1 MCLSRDKYSER
12 LTLCFDAQSAGEARN
27 PDSAPH
33 APSSCCAKSDA
44 WLFLKSG
51 KPLLNALNPSARPY
65 LIPFLVIWSS
75 RRRFE
80 WDNLT
85 D

>member
-1 MCLSRDKYSER
+1 LLRE
-12 LTLCFDAQSAGEARN
+12 
-27 PDSAPH
+27 
-33 APSSCCAKSDA
+33 SDA
-44 WLFLKSG
+44 WLFLESG
-51 KPLLNALNPSARPY
+51 KPLLNALNPSARQY

-75 RRRFE
+75 RRRFA